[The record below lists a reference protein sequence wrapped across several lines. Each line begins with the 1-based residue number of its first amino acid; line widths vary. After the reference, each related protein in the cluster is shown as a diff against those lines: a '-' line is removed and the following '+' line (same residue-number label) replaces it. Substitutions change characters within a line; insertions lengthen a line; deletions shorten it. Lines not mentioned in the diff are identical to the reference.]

1 MSKGSLIV
9 LSGPSGSGKGTIL
22 SKLLGED
29 KNTFLSVSATT
40 RTARPGEVDGV
51 NYHFMSKAQFESLI
65 ESDGMLEYACYCDN
79 YYGTPKKAVYD
90 QIEKGNNV
98 ILEIEVQGAMQIKK
112 ACPEAVLVFVLP
124 PSIEVLEQRLRGR
137 GTEDEDT
144 VLKRMETALKE
155 IEKAPEYDFVIV
167 NDDLDVAVDDLASVI
182 KSAKFHKNSMKQF
195 LHNLI
200 TK

>member
-22 SKLLGED
+22 GKLLEED

-40 RTARPGEVDGV
+40 RLARPGEVDGV
-51 NYHFMSKAQFESLI
+51 NYHFMTKEQFESLI
-65 ESDGMLEYACYCDN
+65 QSGGMLEYACYCDN

-124 PSIEVLEQRLRGR
+124 PSIEVLEKRLRGR
-137 GTEDEDT
+137 GTEDEGT
-144 VLKRMETALKE
+144 VLKRMETARKE
-155 IEKAPEYDFVIV
+155 IEIAPEYDFVII
-167 NDDLDVAVDDLASVI
+167 NDDLDEAVDDLANVI
-182 KSAKFHKNSMKQF
+182 KASKSYKNSMKQF
-195 LHNLI
+195 LHNHY
-200 TK
+200 KQ

>member
-22 SKLLGED
+22 SKLLQED

-40 RTARPGEVDGV
+40 RMARPGEVDGV
-51 NYHFMSKAQFESLI
+51 NYHFLSKAQFEELI
-65 ESDGMLEYACYCDN
+65 QSGGMLEYACYCDN

-112 ACPEAVLVFVLP
+112 ACPDAVLVFVVP

-144 VLKRMETALKE
+144 VLKRMETALQE
-155 IEKAPEYDFVIV
+155 IGKAPEYDFVIV
-167 NDDLDVAVDDLASVI
+167 NDDLNEAVADLKDVI
-182 KSAKFHKNSMKQF
+182 KASKHYKNSMKQF

>member
-22 SKLLGED
+22 SKLLTED

-40 RTARPGEVDGV
+40 RLPRPGEVDGA
-51 NYHFMSKAQFESLI
+51 NYHFMTKEQFESLI
-65 ESDGMLEYACYCDN
+65 QSGGMLEYACYCDN

-98 ILEIEVQGAMQIKK
+98 ILEIEVQGAMQIKN
-112 ACPEAVLVFVLP
+112 ACPEAILVFVLP
-124 PSIEVLEQRLRGR
+124 PSIQVLENRLRGR

-144 VLKRMETALKE
+144 VLKRMETAKKE
-155 IEKAPEYDFVIV
+155 IKMATEYDFVII
-167 NDDLDVAVDDLASVI
+167 NDDLDEAVDDLANVI
-182 KSAKFHKNSMKQF
+182 KASKSYKNSMKQF
-195 LHNLI
+195 LHNHY
-200 TK
+200 KQ

>member
-22 SKLLGED
+22 SELLQED

-40 RTARPGEVDGV
+40 RLPRPGEIDGV
-51 NYHFMSKAQFESLI
+51 NYHFLSKAQFEELI
-65 ESDGMLEYACYCDN
+65 QSGGMLEYACYCDN

-112 ACPEAVLVFVLP
+112 ACPDAVLVFVVP

-144 VLKRMETALKE
+144 VLKRMETALGE

-167 NDDLDVAVDDLASVI
+167 NDDLSEAVADLADVI
-182 KSAKFHKNSMKQF
+182 KASKHHKNSMKQF